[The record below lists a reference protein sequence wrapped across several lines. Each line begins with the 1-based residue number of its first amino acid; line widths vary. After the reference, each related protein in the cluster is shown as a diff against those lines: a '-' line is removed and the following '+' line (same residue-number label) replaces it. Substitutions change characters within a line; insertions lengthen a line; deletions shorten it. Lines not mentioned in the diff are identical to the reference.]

1 MREILWGGEFYI
13 TLQGF
18 CVTCAV
24 LAERE
29 RRLEELYRKIKI
41 GKMIK
46 KVIFMLALSMFCMDI
61 MAQPRPGITATNHAT
76 QGVHGTQS
84 QKGAPVTPATLLLLG
99 LGGAVTGTMVYR
111 NTKKN

>member
-1 MREILWGGEFYI
+1 MGGGNFYI
-13 TLQGF
+13 PLQSF

-41 GKMIK
+41 GKMMK

-61 MAQPRPGITATNHAT
+61 MAQPTPGVNPTSQVD
-76 QGVHGTQS
+76 QGIRRDVAHG
-84 QKGAPVTPATLLLLG
+84 GAPIAPATLLLLS

-111 NTKKN
+111 NTKKD